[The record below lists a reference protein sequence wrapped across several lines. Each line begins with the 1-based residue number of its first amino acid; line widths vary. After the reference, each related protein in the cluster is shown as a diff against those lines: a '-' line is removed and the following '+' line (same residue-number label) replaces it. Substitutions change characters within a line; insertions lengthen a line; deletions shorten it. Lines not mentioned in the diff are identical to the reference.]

1 MRGAARF
8 VFVVGTAALLA
19 SPLLAQQRQGG
30 GRGFMG
36 GGMPA
41 WMLLGQ
47 KSVQDELK
55 LTEDQIKKTD
65 EFSERQRE
73 AFQALRDLEPEE
85 RAKKM
90 QEANQA
96 NEKALAEILK
106 PAQFKRL
113 KQISLQRAGV
123 QAFINP
129 EVIKELKLADAQKE
143 KIDEIRQQ
151 TIEQGRDIFRNTNDR
166 AEARKKIQEVG
177 KSASEKIVAELKP
190 EQRPKWKELIGE
202 PFKGEITFG
211 GPRGGGRSSR

>member
-19 SPLLAQQRQGG
+19 SPLLAQRQGG

-36 GGMPA
+36 GGMPP

-55 LTEDQIKKTD
+55 VTDDQIKKA
-65 EFSERQRE
+65 EELSEKQRE
-73 AFQALRDLEPEE
+73 AFESLRDLEPEE

-90 QEANQA
+90 QEANQE

-106 PAQFKRL
+106 PAQVKRL
-113 KQISLQRAGV
+113 KQISLQRAGI
-123 QAFINP
+123 QAFISP
-129 EVIKELKLADAQKE
+129 DVIKELKFTDAQNE
-143 KIDEIRQQ
+143 KIKEIRQQ
-151 TIEQGRDIFRNTNDR
+151 TMEQRGDVFQNTNDR
-166 AEARKKIQEVG
+166 AEIRKKLIEID
-177 KSASEKIVAELKP
+177 KSAIEKVVSELKP
-190 EQRPKWKELIGE
+190 EQKAKWKELIGE

-211 GPRGGGRSSR
+211 GRRGGGRSSR